1 MRDIPIF
8 TGCDGI
14 ATLILREIP
23 YRGEGY
29 VLIRSVFTSLEACMR
44 ECESFCRA
52 AGAETV
58 YFGGNADF
66 SDYPVYA
73 KLIEREIE
81 IEKLPQTSAC
91 AVKTGDSTRWAQ
103 IYNEKFAAVPA
114 AQTCREAVDAY
125 DIFRHGV
132 HIGIG
137 QIKGNLLRSVATLER
152 GSGADCVA
160 ALAKLCQ
167 KKTLR
172 LLCAEQNERAM
183 KLYDRLGFS
192 RGETKETWY
201 CKKTLAI

>member
-1 MRDIPIF
+1 MKDIPIF

-58 YFGGNADF
+58 YFSGNADF
-66 SDYPVYA
+66 SAFPIYA
-73 KLIEREIE
+73 RLIEREIE
-81 IEKLPQTSAC
+81 TATLPPTEAC
-91 AVKTGDSTRWAQ
+91 ARRTVDATRWAQ
-103 IYNEKFAAVPA
+103 IYREKFAAVPA

-132 HIGIG
+132 QIGIG
-137 QIKGNLLRSVATLER
+137 QIEGNLLRSVASVEH
-152 GSGADCVA
+152 GCGADCVA
-160 ALAKLCQ
+160 ALAKLC
-167 KKTLR
+167 KEKILR

-192 RGETKETWY
+192 RGEVKETWY
-201 CKKTLAI
+201 CRINK